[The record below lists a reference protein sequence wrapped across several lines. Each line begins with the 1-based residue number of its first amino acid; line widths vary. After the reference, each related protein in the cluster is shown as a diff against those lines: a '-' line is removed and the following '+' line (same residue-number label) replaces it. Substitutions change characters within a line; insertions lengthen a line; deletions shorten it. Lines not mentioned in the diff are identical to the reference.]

1 MIKAEIFSS
10 NGKIV
15 GFSINGHSGAAPKG
29 HDIYCAGVS
38 TLADTTYMSITD
50 YLKRDI
56 EGEASD
62 GKLFLKLKTPP
73 DELTEA
79 VFQTMLIGL
88 RELEKLAPKFIKV
101 NVK

>member
-10 NGKIV
+10 KGKII

-38 TLADTTYMSITD
+38 TLADTTYMSITE

-56 EGEASD
+56 EGEAGD
-62 GKLFLKLKTPP
+62 GKLFLKLKSPP

-88 RELEKLAPKFIKV
+88 KELEKLVPKFIKV
-101 NVK
+101 TVK